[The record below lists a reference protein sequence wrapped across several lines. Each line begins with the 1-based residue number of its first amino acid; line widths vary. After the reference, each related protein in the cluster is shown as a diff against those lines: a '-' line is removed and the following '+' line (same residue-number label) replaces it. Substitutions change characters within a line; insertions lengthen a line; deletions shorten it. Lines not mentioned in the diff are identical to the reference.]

1 MQIASLYLV
10 DAVLIVILSGFL
22 FHGLFNGLIR
32 MIGSFVS
39 LVAGIWLASHFYLDA
54 FTFTQSWFF
63 GHDRIGKVLAFL
75 LIFVLVSRLI
85 VFFFNFIE
93 KAFHLISIIPFLS
106 TANRLAGGIL
116 GFIEGVIV
124 LSLLVYFIADYANI
138 IPFIG
143 ERVDF
148 YLSASRIAPYLS
160 TVAGLMAPFIPE
172 LVGKFKEV
180 L

>member
-1 MQIASLYLV
+1 
-10 DAVLIVILSGFL
+10 
-22 FHGLFNGLIR
+22 
-32 MIGSFVS
+32 
-39 LVAGIWLASHFYLDA
+39 
-54 FTFTQSWFF
+54 
-63 GHDRIGKVLAFL
+63 
-75 LIFVLVSRLI
+75 
-85 VFFFNFIE
+85 FNFIE

-124 LSLLVYFIADYANI
+124 LSLLIYFITNYAGI

-143 ERVDF
+143 DRVDF

-160 TVAGLMAPFIPE
+160 IVSGLMAPFIPE
-172 LVGKFKEV
+172 LISKFREV